1 MNMTLMSPTAMLV
14 SVFFS
19 RFILKRKIQLNLKK
33 KKKVDLSALQLL
45 PQFDVGEGTAE
56 PLIVII
62 LNLTNYEHQ
71 KLPEVEQLVFVGG
84 IYRLKEKT
92 IRKVAPSRFLG

>member
-1 MNMTLMSPTAMLV
+1 M
-14 SVFFS
+14 
-19 RFILKRKIQLNLKK
+19 
-33 KKKVDLSALQLL
+33 QLL
-45 PQFDVGEGTAE
+45 PQFDVGEGRTAE

-84 IYRLKEKT
+84 IHRLKEKT
-92 IRKVAPSRFLG
+92 IRKVVPSRFLG

>member
-1 MNMTLMSPTAMLV
+1 M
-14 SVFFS
+14 
-19 RFILKRKIQLNLKK
+19 
-33 KKKVDLSALQLL
+33 QLL

-92 IRKVAPSRFLG
+92 IRKVVPSRFLG